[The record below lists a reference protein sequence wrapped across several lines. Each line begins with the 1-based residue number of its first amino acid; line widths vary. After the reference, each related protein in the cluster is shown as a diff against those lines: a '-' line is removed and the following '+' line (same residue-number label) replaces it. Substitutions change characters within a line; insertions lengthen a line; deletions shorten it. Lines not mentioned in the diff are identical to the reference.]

1 MKMAVNEI
9 QTIVHKV
16 LDKKI
21 PSISKQIEENYFI
34 YKKYDYLKQQGFS
47 SKETIEKLMNEFHKS
62 ESGIKRALRH
72 IKELIDGF

>member
-1 MKMAVNEI
+1 MAVNEI
-9 QTIVHKV
+9 QTIVNKA
-16 LDKKI
+16 LNQQI
-21 PSISKQIEENYFI
+21 LSISKRIEENYFI

>member
-1 MKMAVNEI
+1 MAVNEI
-9 QTIVHKV
+9 QTIVNKA
-16 LDKKI
+16 LNQEI
-21 PSISKQIEENYFI
+21 LSISKRIEENYFI

-72 IKELIDGF
+72 IKELIDGL

>member
-1 MKMAVNEI
+1 MATNEI
-9 QTIVHKV
+9 QTIVNKA
-16 LDKKI
+16 LNQEI
-21 PSISKQIEENYFI
+21 LSISKKIEENYFI

>member
-1 MKMAVNEI
+1 MATNEI
-9 QTIVHKV
+9 QTIVNKA
-16 LDKKI
+16 LNQQI
-21 PSISKQIEENYFI
+21 LSISKRIEENYFI

-47 SKETIEKLMNEFHKS
+47 SKKTIEELMNEFHKS

>member
-1 MKMAVNEI
+1 MAVNEI
-9 QTIVHKV
+9 QTIVNKA
-16 LDKKI
+16 LNQEI
-21 PSISKQIEENYFI
+21 LSISKKIEENYFI

>member
-1 MKMAVNEI
+1 MAVNEI
-9 QTIVHKV
+9 QTIVNKA
-16 LDKKI
+16 LNQQI
-21 PSISKQIEENYFI
+21 LSISKRIEENYFI

-47 SKETIEKLMNEFHKS
+47 SKKTIEELMNEFHKS

>member
-1 MKMAVNEI
+1 MAVNEI
-9 QTIVHKV
+9 QTIVNKA
-16 LDKKI
+16 LNQEI
-21 PSISKQIEENYFI
+21 LSISKRIEENYFI

>member
-1 MKMAVNEI
+1 MATNEI
-9 QTIVHKV
+9 QTIVNKA
-16 LDKKI
+16 LNQEI
-21 PSISKQIEENYFI
+21 LSISKKIEENYFI

-47 SKETIEKLMNEFHKS
+47 SKKTIEELMNEFHKS

>member
-1 MKMAVNEI
+1 MAVNEI
-9 QTIVHKV
+9 QTIVNKA
-16 LDKKI
+16 LNQEI
-21 PSISKQIEENYFI
+21 LSISKRIEENYFI

-47 SKETIEKLMNEFHKS
+47 SKETIEKLMNEFYKS

>member
-1 MKMAVNEI
+1 MSVNEI
-9 QTIVHKV
+9 QTIVNKA
-16 LDKKI
+16 LNQQI
-21 PSISKQIEENYFI
+21 LSISKRIEENYFI

>member
-1 MKMAVNEI
+1 MAVNEF
-9 QTIVHKV
+9 QTIVNKA
-16 LDKKI
+16 LNQQI
-21 PSISKQIEENYFI
+21 LSISKRIEENYFI

-72 IKELIDGF
+72 IKGLIDGF

>member
-1 MKMAVNEI
+1 MAVNEI
-9 QTIVHKV
+9 QTIVNKA
-16 LDKKI
+16 LNQEI
-21 PSISKQIEENYFI
+21 LSISKKIEENYFI

-47 SKETIEKLMNEFHKS
+47 SKKTIEELMNEFHKS